1 MGSVTLLKVSFTFS
15 IFQFMSIFNTGSKVD
30 YVRALESE
38 VWQQSIDDTRQKAIG
53 SIQKILGLPADRQW
67 TKIAENPDFAEI
79 QSMLSQGATLEDLLH
94 AARHIEDPSVFF
106 PATTVGSESSK

>member
-38 VWQQSIDDTRQKAIG
+38 V
-53 SIQKILGLPADRQW
+53 
-67 TKIAENPDFAEI
+67 
-79 QSMLSQGATLEDLLH
+79 
-94 AARHIEDPSVFF
+94 
-106 PATTVGSESSK
+106 